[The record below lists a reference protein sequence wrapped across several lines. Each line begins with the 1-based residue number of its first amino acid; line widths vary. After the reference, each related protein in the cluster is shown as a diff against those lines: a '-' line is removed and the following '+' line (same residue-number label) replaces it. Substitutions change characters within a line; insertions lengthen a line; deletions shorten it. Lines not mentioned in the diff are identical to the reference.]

1 MASRI
6 NGIGNTKTYINK
18 QGKALM
24 KQFQEE
30 IIKRSRVLS
39 QKVQADL
46 NNAVDKG
53 SVVFTQRSILFMFR
67 KGGATS
73 VRCTILVKSIQ
84 AKYLYEVIVDP
95 KAIDKF
101 IPTSTAKL
109 TKQGNISGL
118 KKNLS
123 NGRYKVVKGKNGKER
138 LIDTSKKDT
147 KRKTKRVIGLREEK
161 KRKMI
166 YDFYGE
172 IDKGFRVVISDLR
185 GIFVIKRN

>member
-1 MASRI
+1 M
-6 NGIGNTKTYINK
+6 
-18 QGKALM
+18 
-24 KQFQEE
+24 
-30 IIKRSRVLS
+30 
-39 QKVQADL
+39 
-46 NNAVDKG
+46 
-53 SVVFTQRSILFMFR
+53 
-67 KGGATS
+67 
-73 VRCTILVKSIQ
+73 LVKNIQ

-101 IPTSTAKL
+101 IPTSAAKL

-138 LIDTSKKDT
+138 LIDTNKKDT

-172 IDKGFRVVISDLR
+172 VDKGFRVVISDLR

>member
-1 MASRI
+1 
-6 NGIGNTKTYINK
+6 
-18 QGKALM
+18 
-24 KQFQEE
+24 
-30 IIKRSRVLS
+30 
-39 QKVQADL
+39 
-46 NNAVDKG
+46 
-53 SVVFTQRSILFMFR
+53 MFR
-67 KGGATS
+67 KGGTTS

-95 KAIDKF
+95 KALDKF

-123 NGRYKVVKGKNGKER
+123 NGRYKVVKGKMAKR
-138 LIDTSKKDT
+138 LIDTSKRDT

-172 IDKGFRVVISDLR
+172 VDKGFRVVISDLR